1 MSWLLSW
8 RNKTISSVIC
18 SLERTLLMMLAR
30 DMWASNHYIIRTPC
44 CLTTLRAALCAPRPY
59 RKRQANMWQNRT
71 PASLGSEEVW
81 VKFFSFCNTSILSVI
96 HTSSFKQKS
105 NTHTN
110 TGKQANTNHICI
122 CLWTQV
128 FLLTIIIC
136 LTHSQVKQ
144 SLASPLIE
152 TWSVARHNFQRDL
165 WPQVRVQNVHK
176 PRSSRVTFD
185 PQGLRL
191 QNQLESKFMKENEN
205 VGLWNPYKP
214 PAEKPFLLRGLK
226 FLWPVRQSYQI
237 IQLCGKSDDFI
248 FIPDE
253 YLSQHLQ
260 PLCSSLH
267 TDIMAIT
274 LFCLLYANT
283 WRTTIIFLSDF
294 PTVFF
299 VFDTKLTSHT
309 PVF

>member
-8 RNKTISSVIC
+8 CNKTISSLIC

-30 DMWASNHYIIRTPC
+30 DMWASNHYIIRTLC
-44 CLTTLRAALCAPRPY
+44 CLTILRAALCAPRPY

-96 HTSSFKQKS
+96 HNSSFKQKS

-110 TGKQANTNHICI
+110 TGKQANTNDICI
-122 CLWTQV
+122 YVCTHV

-136 LTHSQVKQ
+136 LTHYQVKQ

-185 PQGLRL
+185 SQGLRS
-191 QNQLESKFMKENEN
+191 QNQLESKCMKENEN
-205 VGLWNPYKP
+205 VGLWNQSLQQIHRHLESHSYW
-214 PAEKPFLLRGLK
+214 GLK
-226 FLWPVRQSYQI
+226 FLWHVRQSYQI

-267 TDIMAIT
+267 TDIMVIT
-274 LFCLLYANT
+274 LFCLLY
-283 WRTTIIFLSDF
+283 
-294 PTVFF
+294 
-299 VFDTKLTSHT
+299 
-309 PVF
+309 